1 MMSFDRHKARFEQE
15 LSLAIEKMGD
25 QTLLRDACNYAL
37 TNGGKRLR
45 PFLVLMIAEALGSC
59 NAMPAALSVEFF
71 HTASLIAD
79 DLPSMDN
86 DSMRRGIPALHIAFE
101 ESTALLASYTLI
113 AAGYGGIYE
122 NGKIMRGNPLFA
134 ASADARAMEC
144 LEAATR
150 CAGIQGATQGQFLD
164 LFPPNLSVETI
175 RDIIYKK
182 TVTLF
187 EISFLFG
194 WIFGGGDLQKIPLL
208 KMCAYHLGLAFQIAD
223 DLEDIIQD
231 AAIGKGVNMVSA
243 LGKEKAISC
252 FEEEIASLEQT
263 MKALHLWTQP
273 FQELVD
279 RLVGRERLCVRGF
292 LGQVSSGS

>member
-1 MMSFDRHKARFEQE
+1 MMSLDRYKACFEQE
-15 LSLAIEKMGD
+15 LSLAIEKMGERS
-25 QTLLRDACNYAL
+25 LLRDACSYAL

-45 PFLVLMIAEALGSC
+45 PILVLMIAEALGSC
-59 NAMPAALSVEFF
+59 DAMPSALSVEFF

-86 DSMRRGIPALHIAFE
+86 DSVRRGVPSLHVAFG
-101 ESTALLASYTLI
+101 ESTALLTSYTLI

-122 NGKIMRGNPLFA
+122 NGKILRRNPLFA
-134 ASADARAMEC
+134 TSADTRAMEC
-144 LEAATR
+144 LDVATR

-208 KMCAYHLGLAFQIAD
+208 KNCAYHLGLAFQIND
-223 DLEDIIQD
+223 DLEDGIQD
-231 AAIGKGVNMVSA
+231 AAIGGRVNMASA

-252 FEEEIASLEQT
+252 FEEEIALLEKT

-273 FQELVD
+273 FQELVA
-279 RLVGRERLCVRGF
+279 RLVACQRLCVRGF
-292 LGQVSSGS
+292 LGNGSSGS